1 MRSRS
6 GRKKLP
12 TCTGK
17 RYRWDS
23 PVWRSIPAPLAIVD
37 GERVVARNLRCRR
50 VLEDLLGPDEA
61 VWDRWLTAAVV
72 RLRIDGAERRTFA
85 VAPDDPR
92 RVDLFLGDPW
102 DESDQ
107 RIVVLRPVDADA
119 HHAADLIETV
129 STLSHEFRTPLAA
142 MKSSLGLL
150 TRGEAGPLN
159 DDQQRFLEMTV
170 RNIDRLDR
178 LVRDLLDAARA
189 DAGRLPLHLR
199 EVDLAPIL
207 AEALSLHRRD
217 AQETG
222 LVLETGPLP
231 MRFAATVDPDKVLQM
246 LSNVVGNAV
255 KYCHRGDHVRIEV
268 QSEVEAPE
276 GRGADREWFALTV
289 RDTGPGIDPGR
300 QAAIF
305 APFCRAH
312 DESDGR
318 VFGAGLGLHITRGLV
333 EAHGGHIELQ
343 SEPGE
348 GTTVTITL
356 PRSPQ
361 RVETR
366 PAEAEEPELV
376 VSG

>member
-1 MRSRS
+1 MPSR
-6 GRKKLP
+6 
-12 TCTGK
+12 TGK
-17 RYRWDS
+17 RYGWDS
-23 PVWRSIPAPLAIVD
+23 PVWRSIPAPLAVVD

-50 VLEDLLGPDEA
+50 LLEDLLGRREE
-61 VWDRWLTAAVV
+61 VWDRWLLAAVV
-72 RLRIDGAERRTFA
+72 RLRIDGDDRRAFA
-85 VAPDDPR
+85 VGPDDPR
-92 RVDLFLGDPW
+92 RVDVFLGDAF

-107 RIVVLRPVDADA
+107 RIVVLRLLDADA

-150 TRGEAGPLN
+150 TGGEAGPVN
-159 DDQQRFLEMTV
+159 EDQRRFLDLTV

-207 AEALSLHRRD
+207 AEALALHRRE
-217 AQETG
+217 AQEAG
-222 LVLETGPLP
+222 QILETGPLP
-231 MRFAATVDPDKVLQM
+231 MRFTAVVDPDKLLQM

-255 KYCHRGDHVRIEV
+255 KYCGAGDHIR
-268 QSEVEAPE
+268 VELTPE
-276 GRGADREWFALTV
+276 AVPSGESDHAAGPDEWFALTV
-289 RDTGPGIDPGR
+289 RDTGPGIDPER
-300 QAAIF
+300 QQAVFEAF
-305 APFCRAH
+305 SRAH

-333 EAHGGHIELQ
+333 EAHGGTIHLE
-343 SEPGE
+343 SSPGQ
-348 GTTVTITL
+348 GTNVTLLL
-356 PRSPQ
+356 PRTRRDGEIGADRSE
-361 RVETR
+361 ET
-366 PAEAEEPELV
+366 EVL